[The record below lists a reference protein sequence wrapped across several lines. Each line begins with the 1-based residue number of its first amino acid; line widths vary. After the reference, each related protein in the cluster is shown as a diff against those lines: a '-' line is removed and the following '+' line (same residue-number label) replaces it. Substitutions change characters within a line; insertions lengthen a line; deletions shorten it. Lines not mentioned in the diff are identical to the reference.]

1 MSTDTLYYGPGTC
14 SMVAHIALIE
24 AGADFA
30 ARRIVLTQG
39 EQQQP
44 EFLAINPKGLVPAL
58 QHEGQVLTE
67 LLAILSWLD
76 LRYPQAQLLPRD
88 PWERARAMEWLCW
101 LSGTVHGTHFA
112 GVFRPGRFVADA
124 EAQAAVKAHA
134 KTQVSADM
142 ASINTRLQGR
152 NYALDS
158 GYSSVDAYLLV
169 LYRWGL
175 RIGLTMRADYPAYAA
190 LVDRVRQRPAVQQ
203 AMLSEGL
210 DLADFG

>member
-1 MSTDTLYYGPGTC
+1 MSNYTLYYGPGTC

-24 AGADFA
+24 AGAPFVA
-30 ARRIVLTQG
+30 QRIVLAEGQHL
-39 EQQQP
+39 QP
-44 EFLAINPKGLVPAL
+44 EFLAVNPKGLVPAL

-76 LRYPQAQLLPRD
+76 LRYPQAQLLPND
-88 PWERARAMEWLCW
+88 PWQRGRAMEWLCW

-112 GVFRPGRFVADA
+112 GVFRPARFVAES

-134 KTQVSADM
+134 KMQVSADM
-142 ASINTRLQGR
+142 HTINTRLQGR
-152 NYALDS
+152 DHALDS
-158 GYSSVDAYLLV
+158 GYSMVDVYLLV
-169 LYRWGL
+169 LFRWGL
-175 RIGLTMRADYPAYAA
+175 RIGLSMRADYPAYAA

-203 AMLSEGL
+203 AMLTEGL